1 MSCLRIICTLALGW
15 LALPGLL
22 PAQRLPDW
30 EIEALGS
37 GSGVIYDFQ
46 TGIAMATNGV
56 LVRYGTAVLTAEQ
69 VAVHQTSGEVIAE
82 GRVRIQQDDQIWASE
97 HIRYNFL
104 TRQMQS
110 RQFRTGKLPVFAS
123 GQNLEADLTNRIYT
137 ATNAL
142 ITTEDFSQPLLK
154 LRARSIRIIPGE
166 KVVARDA
173 TLYVGQVPVF
183 YFPYYSRK
191 LGPRSNHFTFT
202 PGYRGSYGAYL
213 LSSYLFY
220 LSDDFDGAVHVDYRT
235 ERGVGLGPDLNYNL
249 GRWGHGT
256 IKYYYLHDQDPNASI
271 QDIPIPED
279 RQRVWFSYQAMPA
292 TNLQLLSVVRYQS
305 DLGVTRDFFESEYR
319 QNPQPSTFFE
329 ATKFWDNF
337 SLDLYAQP
345 RINDFLETVER
356 LPEIRLTGYRQQL
369 GPTPFYYE
377 SESSAGYYR
386 RRFAED
392 TGIYGP
398 APGLNYE
405 AARADTYHQVLLP
418 QTFFGWLNIT
428 PRVGGR
434 FTYYSEASGPGGT
447 TDEASRGV
455 FNTGAEATF
464 KVSRLW
470 PGIQNKLFDMDGVR
484 HIVEPSVNYVYVP
497 RPSPRPPE
505 LPQFDME
512 LPTLRLLSLE
522 FPDYNAIDSIDSQN
536 AVRFGLRNRL
546 QTKRRGQ
553 VVDVVSWDLY
563 TDWRLRPRPDQDTFP
578 DIFSDVLLRPRQW
591 LTLESLTRYDV
602 ASGQFRLALHS
613 FRLQPNEVWS
623 WGLTHFYL
631 RDDLSEPG
639 RGLGLGNN
647 NLMSTFFVRLNED
660 WGARASHYF
669 NVRDGRLQEQLYTL
683 YRDLRSWTA
692 ALTCGLRDNL
702 GDNPEFIAAFTFS
715 LKAFPRY
722 QVGADTVAPYTLLGF

>member
-1 MSCLRIICTLALGW
+1 MSCLRTIWTLALCW
-15 LALPGLL
+15 LALPCVLQ
-22 PAQRLPDW
+22 AQRLPDW

-37 GSGVIYDFQ
+37 GGGVIYDFR
-46 TGIAMATNGV
+46 TGMATATNGV

-69 VAVHQTSGEVIAE
+69 VAVNQASGEVIAE

-104 TRQMQS
+104 TRRMQS
-110 RQFRTGKLPVFAS
+110 RQFRTGKPPVFAS
-123 GQNLEADLTNRIYT
+123 GENLEADLTNRVYT

-202 PGYRGSYGAYL
+202 PGYRGSYGPYL

-220 LSDDFDGAVHVDYRT
+220 LNDDFDGALHADYRV
-235 ERGVGLGPDLNYNL
+235 ERGVGLGPDLNYRL
-249 GRWGHGT
+249 GRWGHGS
-256 IKYYYLHDQDPNASI
+256 IKYYYLHDQDPNASVKDV
-271 QDIPIPED
+271 DIPAD

-305 DLGVTRDFFESEYR
+305 DLALTRDFFESEYR
-319 QNPQPSTFFE
+319 QNPQPNTFVE

-345 RINDFLETVER
+345 RVNDFLETVER

-369 GPTPFYYE
+369 GVTPFYYE

-398 APGLNYE
+398 PPGLNYE
-405 AARADTYHQVLLP
+405 ATRADTYHQILLP

-434 FTYYSEASGPGGT
+434 FTYYGEASGPGGT
-447 TDEASRGV
+447 TQEAYRGV

-464 KVSRLW
+464 KVSRVW
-470 PGIQNKLFDMDGVR
+470 PGIENKLFDLDGVR
-484 HIVEPSVNYVYVP
+484 HIAEPSVNYVYVP

-505 LPQFDME
+505 LPQFDQE
-512 LPTLRLLSLE
+512 LPTLRLLPIE
-522 FPDYNAIDSIDSQN
+522 FPDYNSMDSIDSQN
-536 AVRFGLRNRL
+536 TLRLGLRNRL
-546 QTKRRGQ
+546 QSKRRGQ

-578 DIFSDVLLRPRQW
+578 DIFSDLLLRPRHW

-602 ASGQFRLALHS
+602 SSGQFRLALNS
-613 FRLQPNEVWS
+613 FRLQPNETWS

-631 RDDLSEPG
+631 RDDFSQDPEN
-639 RGLGLGNN
+639 LGLGNN
-647 NLMSTFFVRLNED
+647 NLMSTFFVRLNEN
-660 WGARASHYF
+660 WGARASHYY
-669 NVRDGRLQEQLYTL
+669 NIREGRLQEQLYTL

-692 ALTCGLRDNL
+692 AVTCGLRDNL
-702 GDNPEFIAAFTFS
+702 GDKEFVAAFTFS

-722 QVGADTVAPYTLLGF
+722 PVGADSVAPYTLLGF